1 MILGGIIYIIF
12 RDNNTLM
19 FSWFYKLGI
28 AENIENIRNVIEI
41 NFLPNW
47 ILFNFP
53 DGVWIYSLTS
63 LMFIIWENTKNKIKY
78 FWIILAPVLGISA
91 ELGQYINIVPGTYDY
106 LDLSFC
112 IFASIMPFLIF
123 NKKGGEHYFEKNH
136 I

>member
-1 MILGGIIYIIF
+1 MNKLKKILLHVIMPMMLGGIIYIIF

-63 LMFIIWENTKNKIKY
+63 LMFPGV
-78 FWIILAPVLGISA
+78 LPVT
-91 ELGQYINIVPGTYDY
+91 VTV
-106 LDLSFC
+106 
-112 IFASIMPFLIF
+112 FLI
-123 NKKGGEHYFEKNH
+123 KPLEADCEL
-136 I
+136 IV